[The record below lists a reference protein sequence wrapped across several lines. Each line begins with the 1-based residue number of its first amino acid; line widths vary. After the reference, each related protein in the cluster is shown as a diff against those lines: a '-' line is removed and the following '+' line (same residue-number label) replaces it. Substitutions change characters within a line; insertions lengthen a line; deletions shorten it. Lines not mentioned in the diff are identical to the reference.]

1 MASIIIGADFI
12 PTKTN
17 ESLFKSGEIEKL
29 FGTELLSLLKDAS
42 LRVFNLELP
51 LTRKKAPIKK
61 CGPTLIGDPDTLE
74 SYNAISVDL
83 LTLANNHIM
92 DQGENGLFDTIE
104 LLEKNHIRYIGAGKD
119 LKSAR
124 ETRVF
129 ELYDNKKIGFYA
141 CVEHEFS
148 FASEST
154 PGANPYDPLESF
166 DHVSA
171 LAAEC
176 DFLIVLYHGGK
187 EYYRYPSPQ
196 LQKICRKFIEKGA
209 DLVVTQ
215 HSHCIGCKESY
226 ADGTIVY
233 GQGNFLFDSANS
245 NEFWQTGL
253 LIKIEMSSFDIRF
266 IPIIKKNN
274 TVRLAKGRKAEEIL
288 SDFEKRSDMIKKQNM
303 IENEYKE
310 FALKSIDNYL
320 LAAHGVGTKNIFFRI
335 LNKCTRRK
343 LQKHMTK
350 RTYKQEEILKLQNY
364 VECEAHRELF
374 LLGLKALLNDERNN

>member
-12 PTKTN
+12 PTQTN
-17 ESLFKSGEIEKL
+17 EMLFKSGEIEKL
-29 FGTELLSLLKDAS
+29 FGHELLSVLQDAS

-51 LTRKKAPIKK
+51 LTRKKTPIKK
-61 CGPTLIGDPDTLE
+61 CGPTLIGDPETLK
-74 SYNAISVDL
+74 SYQAISVDL
-83 LTLANNHIM
+83 FTLANNHIM
-92 DQGENGLFDTIE
+92 DQGTDGLFNTIE
-104 LLEKNHIRYIGAGKD
+104 LLDKNHIRHIGAGKD

-124 ETRVF
+124 ETCVI
-129 ELYDNKKIGFYA
+129 EIYKKKIGFYA
-141 CVEHEFS
+141 CAEHEFS
-148 FASEST
+148 LASEST

-176 DFLIVLYHGGK
+176 DFIIVLYHGGK

-196 LQKICRKFIEKGA
+196 LQKTCRKFIEKGA

-215 HSHCIGCKESY
+215 HSHCIGCKENY

-233 GQGNFLFDSANS
+233 GQGNFLFDDDN
-245 NEFWQTGL
+245 NEFCQTGL
-253 LIKIEMSSFDIRF
+253 LIKIVMSPFDISF
-266 IPIIKKNN
+266 IPIIKYNN
-274 TVRLAKGRKAEEIL
+274 AVRLAKGRKADEIL
-288 SDFEKRSDMIKKQNM
+288 SDFEKRSNMIKKQNV

-310 FALKSIDNYL
+310 FALKSIDKYL

-343 LQKHMTK
+343 LQKHVIE
-350 RTYKQEEILKLQNY
+350 RTYKLEEILKLQDY

-374 LLGLKALLNDERNN
+374 LSGLKALSSD